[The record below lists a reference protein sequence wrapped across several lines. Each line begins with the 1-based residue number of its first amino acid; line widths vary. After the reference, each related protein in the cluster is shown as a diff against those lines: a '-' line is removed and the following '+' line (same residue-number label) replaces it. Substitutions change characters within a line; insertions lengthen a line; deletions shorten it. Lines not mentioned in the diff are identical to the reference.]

1 MNQDGNDD
9 LLTGFF
15 DGELSAA
22 ERARAEELLKN
33 SAEARHELAE
43 IARLSAILRST
54 GDAIPVPEGLLEQ
67 TRLQVEQAVQ
77 ATPLSAMRG
86 WRRYRREL
94 LAGCTGVLATVATL
108 MLAFRISAPSAPADS
123 MSVATLEPAG
133 KYTDLAVRDF
143 VLSEGYQP
151 EREAMFSR
159 FGTGS
164 GTGDFGRTAPNAAH
178 LGGTNSTVDGVA
190 LGLAVTAPMP
200 APAAAGTAGANS
212 SNDGLE
218 AAISEKLVR
227 TNTFEVGSIVPYL
240 NTSGPNGVAVMEVL
254 TVLDVEP
261 AADRVQVLLTRNGFA
276 TVQDERAAGAETP
289 RRVKTTPGSS
299 ELVTVLVDAP
309 GDRLARALTEL
320 EKEPYVEQV
329 RLMPPLEMPVVAEKE
344 EQESKGKAL
353 IGRQTQ
359 ENLNQQLAQTLAD
372 RERQLVRRGLS
383 ESEERGMKAEDRP
396 LSVGDEKQS
405 ARLDENKRV
414 AKSVNSPT
422 SAESTQSVS
431 GDESIAYNQKLSFDV
446 PTTALAQK
454 GDFARFSKDNLNLSR
469 ARGSVAPADRFYWND
484 AEGTPRVRMLLL
496 FQRSANN
503 ASSTN

>member
-108 MLAFRISAPSAPADS
+108 MLAFRISAPSGPSDA
-123 MSVATLEPAG
+123 MSIATVDRLAEYSELAA
-133 KYTDLAVRDF
+133 TDFAV
-143 VLSEGYQP
+143 SEGYQP
-151 EREAMFSR
+151 EHNAMFSR
-159 FGTGS
+159 S
-164 GTGDFGRTAPNAAH
+164 GAENRPGGFGRSAPVAAN
-178 LGGTNSTVDGVA
+178 LADASPADPEVA

-200 APAAAGTAGANS
+200 APAVAGIAGANLL
-212 SNDGLE
+212 NDGLE
-218 AAISEKLVR
+218 AAVSEKLVR
-227 TNTFEVGSIVPYL
+227 GNTFEVGSIVPYL

-276 TVQDERAAGAETP
+276 TVQDESAPGGEA

-320 EKEPYVEQV
+320 EQEPYVEQV

-359 ENLNQQLAQTLAD
+359 ENLNQQLAQSLAE
-372 RERQLVRRGLS
+372 RERQLARRGLS
-383 ESEERGMKAEDRP
+383 ESEERGMKAGDRAFS
-396 LSVGDEKQS
+396 LGDEKQS
-405 ARLDENKRV
+405 ARLNEDKRV
-414 AKSVNSPT
+414 AKSANSPT
-422 SAESTQSVS
+422 SVESTQSVG

>member
-1 MNQDGNDD
+1 MNQDGNDN

-22 ERARAEELLKN
+22 ERARAEELLKT

-77 ATPLSAMRG
+77 AAPLSAMHG

-108 MLAFRISAPSAPADS
+108 MLAFRISAPSSAPADV
-123 MSVATLEPAG
+123 MSVAALDPTD
-133 KYTDLAVRDF
+133 KYTELAAANPVR
-143 VLSEGYQP
+143 SSGHQP
-151 EREAMFSR
+151 EHEAMFSR
-159 FGTGS
+159 FGSGN
-164 GTGDFGRTAPNAAH
+164 GTGDFGRPAPARANLADA
-178 LGGTNSTVDGVA
+178 SPVEPEVA
-190 LGLAVTAPMP
+190 LGVARLAPVTAPV
-200 APAAAGTAGANS
+200 AAAGS
-212 SNDGLE
+212 SGDELH

-227 TNTFEVGSIVPYL
+227 GNTFEVGSIVPYL

-276 TVQDERAAGAETP
+276 TVQGEPASEAEAP

-320 EKEPYVEQV
+320 EQEPYVEQV
-329 RLMPPLEMPVVAEKE
+329 RLMPPLDLPSPAADEV
-344 EQESKGKAL
+344 QESKGKAL
-353 IGRQTQ
+353 IGRQSQ
-359 ENLNQQLAQTLAD
+359 ETLNYQLAQTLAD
-372 RERQLVRRGLS
+372 RERQLARRGLS
-383 ESEERGMKAEDRP
+383 ESEERGVKADDGRQFGVE
-396 LSVGDEKQS
+396 EKRS
-405 ARLDENKRV
+405 FRMAEEKSV

-422 SAESTQSVS
+422 PADSPQNVRGE
-431 GDESIAYNQKLSFDV
+431 DSIAYNQKLSFDV
-446 PTTALAQK
+446 PTTALAEK
-454 GDFARFSKDNLNLSR
+454 SDFARFSKDNLNLSR
-469 ARGSVAPADRFYWND
+469 ARGSISPSDRYYWSE
-484 AEGTPRVRMLLL
+484 AEGAPRVRMLLL

>member
-133 KYTDLAVRDF
+133 KYTDLAATDF
-143 VLSEGYQP
+143 ALSEGYQP

-164 GTGDFGRTAPNAAH
+164 GTGEFGRTAPNAAH
-178 LGGTNSTVDGVA
+178 LGDTNSTVDGVA
-190 LGLAVTAPMP
+190 LGLAITAPMP
-200 APAAAGTAGANS
+200 AAAAAGTAGANS

-276 TVQDERAAGAETP
+276 TVQDESALEGRSQ
-289 RRVKTTPGSS
+289 RVKTTPGSS

-405 ARLDENKRV
+405 ARLDEDKRV

-422 SAESTQSVS
+422 SVESTQSVS

>member
-33 SAEARHELAE
+33 SADARHELAE

-54 GDAIPVPEGLLEQ
+54 ADAIPVPEGLLEQ
-67 TRLQVEQAVQ
+67 TRLQVEQVVQ
-77 ATPLSAMRG
+77 AAPLSVTRG

-123 MSVATLEPAG
+123 MSVVSLEPAG
-133 KYTDLAVRDF
+133 KYTDLAATNF
-143 VLSEGYQP
+143 AASEGYQP
-151 EREAMFSR
+151 EHEAMFSR

-164 GTGDFGRTAPNAAH
+164 GTGNFGRPAPAAAT
-178 LGGTNSTVDGVA
+178 LADASPAEPAVA

-200 APAAAGTAGANS
+200 APAAAGVAGANS
-212 SNDGLE
+212 PNDGLHDVV
-218 AAISEKLVR
+218 AEKLGR
-227 TNTFEVGSIVPYL
+227 GNTFEVGSIVPYL

-276 TVQDERAAGAETP
+276 TVQEERASGAES

-309 GDRLARALTEL
+309 GDRLAQALTEL
-320 EKEPYVEQV
+320 EQEPYVEQV
-329 RLMPPLEMPVVAEKE
+329 RLMPPLDLPAPE
-344 EQESKGKAL
+344 EDEVQESKGKAL

-359 ENLNQQLAQTLAD
+359 ENLNQQLAQSLAD
-372 RERQLVRRGLS
+372 RERQLARRGLS
-383 ESEERGMKAEDRP
+383 ESDESGMKATESGRQTGLKENQSTRLVED
-396 LSVGDEKQS
+396 
-405 ARLDENKRV
+405 
-414 AKSVNSPT
+414 KSVSKSIDSLTATGSPQNT
-422 SAESTQSVS
+422 R
-431 GDESIAYNQKLSFDV
+431 GDDPNAYNQKLSFDV
-446 PTTALAQK
+446 PTTALAEK
-454 GDFARFSKDNLNLSR
+454 SDFARFSKDNLNLSR
-469 ARGSVAPADRFYWND
+469 ARGSIGPSDRYYWSD

>member
-77 ATPLSAMRG
+77 AAPLSAARG

-108 MLAFRISAPSAPADS
+108 MLAFRISAPSAPSDS
-123 MSVATLEPAG
+123 MSVASLNKNVELSVANP
-133 KYTDLAVRDF
+133 
-143 VLSEGYQP
+143 VLSAWDKP
-151 EREAMFSR
+151 EHEAMFSR
-159 FGTGS
+159 FGTEN
-164 GTGDFGRTAPNAAH
+164 GTGGFGRPAPAAAT
-178 LGGTNSTVDGVA
+178 LAGTSPAEPAVA

-200 APAAAGTAGANS
+200 APAAAGVAGANS
-212 SNDGLE
+212 SNDGLH
-218 AAISEKLVR
+218 AAVSEKLGR
-227 TNTFEVGSIVPYL
+227 GNTFEVGSIVPYL

-309 GDRLARALTEL
+309 GDRLAQALTEL
-320 EKEPYVEQV
+320 EQEPYVEQF
-329 RLMPPLEMPVVAEKE
+329 RLMPPLDLPAPAEDE
-344 EQESKGKAL
+344 VQESKGKAL

-372 RERQLVRRGLS
+372 RERQLARRGLS
-383 ESEERGMKAEDRP
+383 ESEERGMKATEAEQQPRP
-396 LSVGDEKQS
+396 KENRSVQLGEEKS
-405 ARLDENKRV
+405 V
-414 AKSVNSPT
+414 AKSINSPT
-422 SAESTQSVS
+422 SAESLQGVR
-431 GDESIAYNQKLSFDV
+431 GDDPNAYNQKLSFDV
-446 PTTALAQK
+446 PTTELAQK
-454 GDFARFSKDNLNLSR
+454 SDFARFSKDNLNLSR
-469 ARGSVAPADRFYWND
+469 ARGSIGPSDRYYWSD